1 MMKMCERVFI
11 IQCLKR
17 SNLLEDHTI
26 YWGPN
31 YQGYVETVKA
41 AGKYAAEALGGA
53 AGVWGDWIAHPH
65 WIECEERAAGGW
77 C

>member
-1 MMKMCERVFI
+1 MCERVFI

-41 AGKYAAEALGGA
+41 AGKYPAEALGGA
-53 AGVWGDWIAHPH
+53 
-65 WIECEERAAGGW
+65 E
-77 C
+77 